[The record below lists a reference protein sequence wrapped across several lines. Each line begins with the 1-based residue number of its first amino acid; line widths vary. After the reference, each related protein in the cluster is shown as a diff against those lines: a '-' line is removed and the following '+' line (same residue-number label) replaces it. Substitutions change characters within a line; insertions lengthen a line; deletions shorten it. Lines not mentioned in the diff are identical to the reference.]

1 MVTLGA
7 SVSSTLAWAS
17 RTDVLQSVRGNERL
31 EEVADLK
38 EAGTALAVV
47 PRHYRID
54 TLKWARGLLAGASVL
69 VGWRRVSAFG
79 REPAVTT

>member
-31 EEVADLK
+31 EEVTNLK
-38 EAGTALAVV
+38 GA
-47 PRHYRID
+47 
-54 TLKWARGLLAGASVL
+54 GLLS
-69 VGWRRVSAFG
+69 
-79 REPAVTT
+79 